1 MKHRTYH
8 VLAGVTDAW
17 LEELGDAAGGGQGD
31 HDAGRAAQE
40 AEEGSALS
48 ARRSPGGP
56 ALGSDTES
64 EDGLRDY
71 LAAASRTAHVSND
84 ELLRTPTRRAES
96 SLPDRSG
103 TPVARAPMSAGT
115 PTKRKAAA
123 APPVLPALDDEDDS
137 DGAAPSSAGV
147 LCAPRG
153 SLAQPIGSSPGRRA
167 RESHDGL
174 GDDVAA
180 ASRTGRTSSK

>member
-1 MKHRTYH
+1 MEHRTDD

-17 LEELGDAAGGGQGD
+17 LEEVGDAAGGGQGD
-31 HDAGRAAQE
+31 HDARRAAQE

-56 ALGSDTES
+56 AFGSDTES

-71 LAAASRTAHVSND
+71 LAAASRSAHDSND

-103 TPVARAPMSAGT
+103 TPVAVLQCPQARRQSARLLLAVECHT
-115 PTKRKAAA
+115 PDRGG
-123 APPVLPALDDEDDS
+123 LS
-137 DGAAPSSAGV
+137 RRPS
-147 LCAPRG
+147 RG
-153 SLAQPIGSSPGRRA
+153 
-167 RESHDGL
+167 
-174 GDDVAA
+174 
-180 ASRTGRTSSK
+180 